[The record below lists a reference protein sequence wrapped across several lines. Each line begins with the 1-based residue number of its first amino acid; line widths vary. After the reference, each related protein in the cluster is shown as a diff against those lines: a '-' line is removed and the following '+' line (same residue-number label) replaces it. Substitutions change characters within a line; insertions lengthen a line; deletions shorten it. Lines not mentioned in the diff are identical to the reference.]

1 MFFQKPGYNYA
12 GLVGFPCRVFQPPYK
27 LGKSFM
33 TTHHYVYHSYEE
45 WGREYIG
52 IRSCDCLPE
61 EDTKYFGSFKDK
73 TFKPTEKTIL
83 FVCETREEVLEIE
96 IELHDFFDVAVNHQF
111 ANRAKQASTGF
122 DRAGLM
128 FGEKNPMFGLFGEK
142 HPLFGVPRTEE
153 TKKKLS
159 VANSGEKNPNY
170 GVPCTEEIKK
180 KISEANSGKTHTEET
195 KKKLS
200 VAKSGEKHP
209 RFGLFGA
216 LNPTSKAVIA
226 IEPDGTQRHY
236 GGGREAA
243 RELKMNSGSLCI
255 YLNEGHVLTRG
266 PYKNWR
272 FVFDLTPVY
281 ENK

>member
-1 MFFQKPGYNYA
+1 
-12 GLVGFPCRVFQPPYK
+12 
-27 LGKSFM
+27 M
-33 TTHHYVYHSYEE
+33 TTHHYVYHSFEE

-52 IRSCDCLPE
+52 VRSCDCLPE
-61 EDTKYFGSFKDK
+61 EDTKYFGSFSDK
-73 TFKPTEKTIL
+73 SFNPTEKTIL
-83 FVCETREEVLEIE
+83 FVCETRKEAAGIE
-96 IELHDFFDVAVNHQF
+96 IKLHDFFDVAVNPQF
-111 ANRAKQASTGF
+111 ANRAKATSIKFDTTG
-122 DRAGLM
+122 
-128 FGEKNPMFGLFGEK
+128 
-142 HPLFGVPRTEE
+142 T
-153 TKKKLS
+153 
-159 VANSGEKNPNY
+159 
-170 GVPCTEEIKK
+170 
-180 KISEANSGKTHTEET
+180 GKTHTEET

-281 ENK
+281 ENKWLAQTL